1 MITKQIPLILIF
13 FLFAFFI
20 FGFYVDENSAGAGL
34 YSGDLIHIWK
44 NQKTFNNYTLQ
55 EALNFTAVYDPQHYQ
70 SSKMPLS
77 YILNKFLNP
86 FAVTI
91 EGLRKSVFFIS
102 CFVPF
107 FLYLTLKNKY
117 SEIDKPLIG
126 LISSFIFLS
135 PYFRTTGYWGL
146 EENYGI
152 LAITLSYYFF
162 YNLMSVNENIK
173 KNILT
178 IFFLTLFSSTCV
190 YFDQKLVII
199 PLICFLSIIF
209 SKKHFNLKILT
220 SFFFIIFA
228 LPCFYIIYLWGSVLP
243 ASDSIHRNIGVI
255 HPEHIAYT
263 ITIIAFYLLP
273 LIFLKK
279 EKIETIF
286 KNFFL
291 SKFNLSLIAVL
302 SLYIIYLIF
311 FSKLVLPVLG
321 GGVIP
326 KLSLMLFDDRV
337 IQNIFLLFFTV
348 CSFLV
353 ILTFL
358 NKNFHDFLIIFF
370 FIILSIIIDPIYQE
384 YFDPLIVLLALT
396 FFKTKLVINFRNV
409 IIVLSY
415 YSLFLFVGNVYYA

>member
-1 MITKQIPLILIF
+1 M
-13 FLFAFFI
+13 
-20 FGFYVDENSAGAGL
+20 
-34 YSGDLIHIWK
+34 
-44 NQKTFNNYTLQ
+44 
-55 EALNFTAVYDPQHYQ
+55 
-70 SSKMPLS
+70 
-77 YILNKFLNP
+77 
-86 FAVTI
+86 
-91 EGLRKSVFFIS
+91 
-102 CFVPF
+102 
-107 FLYLTLKNKY
+107 
-117 SEIDKPLIG
+117 
-126 LISSFIFLS
+126 
-135 PYFRTTGYWGL
+135 
-146 EENYGI
+146 
-152 LAITLSYYFF
+152 
-162 YNLMSVNENIK
+162 
-173 KNILT
+173 
-178 IFFLTLFSSTCV
+178 
-190 YFDQKLVII
+190 
-199 PLICFLSIIF
+199 
-209 SKKHFNLKILT
+209 
-220 SFFFIIFA
+220 
-228 LPCFYIIYLWGSVLP
+228 P